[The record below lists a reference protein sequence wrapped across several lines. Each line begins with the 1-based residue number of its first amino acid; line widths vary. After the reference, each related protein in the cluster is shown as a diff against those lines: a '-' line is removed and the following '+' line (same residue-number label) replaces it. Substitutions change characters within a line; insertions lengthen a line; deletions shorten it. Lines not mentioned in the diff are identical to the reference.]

1 MFTECDITNFDKLH
15 RTVQEGHT
23 SEQRYKAIISEIA
36 RLLGPEWMR
45 ELFSLGFKVD
55 KDASDGHDQFYFT
68 NHPVNV
74 VVLWGHMSG
83 FHISDVYAF
92 NVDTKQRRQ
101 LDRPGLWHI
110 DKVGSKTVSKENL
123 MRWIK
128 EQLGHPGSGE
138 ELSHAESK
146 EAK

>member
-15 RTVQEGHT
+15 RVVHESHT
-23 SEQRYKAIISEIA
+23 SGQRYKAIISEIA
-36 RLLGPEWMR
+36 RLLGPEWMK

-55 KDASDGHDQFYFT
+55 RDISDGHDQFYFVK
-68 NHPVNV
+68 HHVNV

-92 NVDTKQRRQ
+92 NTDTKQRRQ
-101 LDRPGLWHI
+101 LDRPSLWHT
-110 DKVGSKTVSKENL
+110 DKVRSKTVSKENL